1 MNSDD
6 LDLFARVSRA
16 GSISRAALDAGADQS
31 TVSRRIA
38 TLEAELGVRLFRRSG
53 RGVALTERGE
63 QLLAYALDMQRMLDE
78 AGRTLR
84 GTSALGP
91 TRLSIAA
98 QPTIARIMFGPL
110 AQALEAQ
117 FPATKVR
124 FVEGL
129 ASHLLGSLKD
139 GEVDVALLYVPEH
152 RDTLQFDSLLT
163 ENVCLV
169 MPNDYPV
176 DGARFDVRNLGNVP
190 LILPSTH
197 HGLRLLVETLAAKHG
212 FTPHIAL
219 ECDGSISL
227 TKRLVLAHRGCTVLP
242 SAAVVEE
249 VAAGRVKCLR
259 LENPPVTR
267 DVGMFWPQHRAGVD
281 GAFAVSRTIRQ
292 CAEALVRNGDWPG
305 TELAPG

>member
-16 GSISRAALDAGADQS
+16 GSISRAALEAGTDQS

-78 AGRTLR
+78 ASRTLR
-84 GTSALGP
+84 GTSSLGP
-91 TRLSIAA
+91 ARLSIAA
-98 QPTIARIMFGPL
+98 QPTIARIMFGAL
-110 AQALEAQ
+110 GQALEAQ
-117 FPATKVR
+117 FPSTKVR
-124 FVEGL
+124 FVDGL
-129 ASHLLGSLKD
+129 ASQLLGALKD

-152 RDTLQFDSLLT
+152 RGTLQFDSLLT

-169 MPNDYPV
+169 TPHDYPA
-176 DGARFDVRNLGNVP
+176 DGETFDVRALGDVP

-212 FTPHIAL
+212 FTPNIAL

-259 LENPPVTR
+259 LEHPPVTR
-267 DVGMFWPQHRAGVD
+267 DVGIFWPQHRAGVD
-281 GAFAVSRTIRQ
+281 GAFTVSRIIRQ
-292 CAEALVRNGDWPG
+292 CAETLLRNGDWPG